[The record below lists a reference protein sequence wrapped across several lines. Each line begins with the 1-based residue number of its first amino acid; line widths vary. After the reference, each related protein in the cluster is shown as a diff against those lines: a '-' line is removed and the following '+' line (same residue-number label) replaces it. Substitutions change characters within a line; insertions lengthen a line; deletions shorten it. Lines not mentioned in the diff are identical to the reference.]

1 MKNSTLEPVSFTQPA
16 AAEREY
22 KVTFRCFYEE
32 GAFTRYVRDL
42 PLGDLQKWIESYEWT
57 HPNCT
62 SISFGV
68 WLQDNTPVEPARTSG
83 QNIQAAWPRPDE
95 QAEHPSRMARLCQW
109 IRGLCESVRA
119 YLVSIQRKKEV
130 LS

>member
-1 MKNSTLEPVSFTQPA
+1 MKNSTLEPVSRTQPA

-42 PLGDLQKWIESYEWT
+42 PLGDLQKWIESYERT

-68 WLQDNTPVEPARTSG
+68 WLQDDTPVG
-83 QNIQAAWPRPDE
+83 AAPDE
-95 QAEHPSRMARLCQW
+95 RPEQPSRMAKLCQW
-109 IRGLCESVRA
+109 IRGLCESARA
-119 YLVSIQRKKEV
+119 YLVSMQRKKEV